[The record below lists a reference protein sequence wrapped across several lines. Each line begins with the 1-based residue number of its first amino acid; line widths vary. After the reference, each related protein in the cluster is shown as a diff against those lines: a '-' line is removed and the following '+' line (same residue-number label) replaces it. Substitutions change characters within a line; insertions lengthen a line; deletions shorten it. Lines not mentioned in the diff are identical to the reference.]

1 MADLITVSVASMLN
15 TSRATAASA
24 MLRVSQEENLRGAE
38 ISFGA
43 NWWGAGIS
51 FWRKLVVGTRNDCA
65 QYFEIEIN
73 KSSFLP
79 RSGPHTFSPV
89 PGDGGETTR
98 IFSASS
104 LSTAAHTLQFE
115 CKQVQWIDIAI
126 MT

>member
-51 FWRKLVVGTRNDCA
+51 FWRKLVGGDRNDCA

-73 KSSFLP
+73 ESSFLP
-79 RSGPHTFSPV
+79 TQAPPHFRRS
-89 PGDGGETTR
+89 PGMVATQHAF
-98 IFSASS
+98 FSASY